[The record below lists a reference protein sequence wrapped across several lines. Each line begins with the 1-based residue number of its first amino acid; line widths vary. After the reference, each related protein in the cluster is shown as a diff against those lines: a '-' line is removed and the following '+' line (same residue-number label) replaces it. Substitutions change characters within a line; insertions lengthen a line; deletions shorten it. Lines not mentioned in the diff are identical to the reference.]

1 MSTTKPELILNASD
15 ETELFYAFK
24 CRGESDTK
32 RKVARFLRELDSQ
45 KGKTSD
51 YYWYANIS
59 NPDEQDKATTESNAE
74 PAIEPK
80 LTIAIHNEQLRKVMF
95 DRGCEWKQTTSKEY
109 FTKDGEYEPYPVG
122 YIRGPHFSECG
133 SRTPYSYSV
142 QGRDGWLQRSFSH
155 TDVAIEGAKWALDTA
170 LSVMT

>member
-1 MSTTKPELILNASD
+1 MRDRHMSTTKPELILNASD

-74 PAIEPK
+74 PAQRA
-80 LTIAIHNEQLRKVMF
+80 IAKSHVRSRLRM
-95 DRGCEWKQTTSKEY
+95 EANN
-109 FTKDGEYEPYPVG
+109 EYEPYPVG